1 MVSIVQELAVSFV
14 RFQVISLEL
23 AQKFTR
29 LDLIIGT
36 MVERKYTIQKKYLV
50 IIKILLDK
58 KTYMKLSYTHFA
70 AHLLKAVTL
79 H

>member
-1 MVSIVQELAVSFV
+1 MVSIAQELAVSFV

-36 MVERKYTIQKKYLV
+36 MVECRYTIQKKYLV

-58 KTYMKLSYTHFA
+58 KT
-70 AHLLKAVTL
+70 
-79 H
+79 

>member
-14 RFQVISLEL
+14 RFQAISLEL

-36 MVERKYTIQKKYLV
+36 MVERKYTIQKECLV
-50 IIKILLDK
+50 IINILSYK
-58 KTYMKLSYTHFA
+58 KT
-70 AHLLKAVTL
+70 
-79 H
+79 

>member
-14 RFQVISLEL
+14 RFQVTSLEL

-50 IIKILLDK
+50 IIKIFVIRK
-58 KTYMKLSYTHFA
+58 RK
-70 AHLLKAVTL
+70 
-79 H
+79 